1 MPCLPAP
8 PPRALAE
15 PPRDGSQEWV
25 KWLNAE
31 YKKKGR
37 KKKTAAAIIEILR
50 GAYAEYSNS
59 EKSAGGTFA
68 SQLRVVGEEA
78 NDPYRAGKK
87 RDRDATP
94 LERLNILLSLL
105 THADPKVRD
114 EAVRAVRVAEARCGD
129 VS

>member
-68 SQLRVVGEEA
+68 SQLRVVGEKA

-114 EAVRAVRVAEARCGD
+114 EAVRAVRVAEAR
-129 VS
+129 